1 MCYDSDRKFQT
12 WDVSPACSEDPV
24 LVDLLTSWAV
34 DLKNWRKARAKQTC
48 LFVVFFVVKNDIW
61 TQTLGQ
67 LERQLPQRK
76 SSQDCLDCCLL
87 MVVPQPTF
95 VAQYCPSVAVLI
107 AAVCSRFVAAFICF
121 AAVLPGLVCHCSCF
135 LFSLFEAVLLS
146 S

>member
-1 MCYDSDRKFQT
+1 MGCE
-12 WDVSPACSEDPV
+12 P
-24 LVDLLTSWAV
+24 
-34 DLKNWRKARAKQTC
+34 C
-48 LFVVFFVVKNDIW
+48 LFRGSRAGGPPDKLGRGLEELAEGSGKTNMFICCFFVVKNDIW

-121 AAVLPGLVCHCSCF
+121 AAVLPGLVCHCCCF